1 MTPSTAAAH
10 MIAFY
15 RGDLHDINHFL
26 KVWTFARII
35 GEQEQLDPHT
45 QLLLELTAIVHDIA
59 CPLCRQK
66 YGSADGK
73 KQELESLPLI
83 EAFFSSSQLPPDD
96 IRTIGW
102 LVAHHH
108 TYTDVTRPEH
118 QILLE
123 ADYLVNAD
131 ESGAS
136 AAAIRNACAHFF
148 RTKAGIRLLQSVYP
162 AAAT

>member
-73 KQELESLPLI
+73 K
-83 EAFFSSSQLPPDD
+83 
-96 IRTIGW
+96 
-102 LVAHHH
+102 
-108 TYTDVTRPEH
+108 
-118 QILLE
+118 
-123 ADYLVNAD
+123 
-131 ESGAS
+131 
-136 AAAIRNACAHFF
+136 
-148 RTKAGIRLLQSVYP
+148 
-162 AAAT
+162 

>member
-73 KQELESLPLI
+73 KQELESPPLI

-136 AAAIRNACAHFF
+136 AAAIR
-148 RTKAGIRLLQSVYP
+148 LLQSVYP

>member
-73 KQELESLPLI
+73 KQELESPPLI

-131 ESGAS
+131 EQGHSRS
-136 AAAIRNACAHFF
+136 AIENFRRRVF
-148 RTKAGIRLLQSVYP
+148 RTASGTHLLDSIYLQG
-162 AAAT
+162 